1 MEIKVE
7 ELIHIENPRDYK
19 AHFAVWNG
27 EEQPLDVFV
36 RSWEDWLGWNR
47 WRGRRNDFS
56 RKYIFSMIRFY
67 PQPDKWLFGGIF
79 ELKGRREDSY
89 DIQLVQQHERYTG
102 RLLIDYSGPGARG
115 RAFNF
120 ENHYSSLVVS
130 QIFDKRYSGEAFC
143 GYENLDH
150 DFSMLESV
158 FKQSKPDWKAAL
170 ENVKGVYLIIDKS
183 NGRMYVGSA
192 YGESG
197 IWSRWSCYI
206 GTGHG
211 WSDEL
216 TKLIDERGLDYARN
230 NFKFSILEYRAM
242 KTDDQVIINKEQYWK
257 RVLLSATFGYN
268 RN

>member
-1 MEIKVE
+1 M
-7 ELIHIENPRDYK
+7 
-19 AHFAVWNG
+19 
-27 EEQPLDVFV
+27 
-36 RSWEDWLGWNR
+36 
-47 WRGRRNDFS
+47 
-56 RKYIFSMIRFY
+56 
-67 PQPDKWLFGGIF
+67 
-79 ELKGRREDSY
+79 
-89 DIQLVQQHERYTG
+89 
-102 RLLIDYSGPGARG
+102 
-115 RAFNF
+115 
-120 ENHYSSLVVS
+120 VS

-150 DFSMLESV
+150 DFLMLESV

-211 WSDEL
+211 WNDEL
-216 TKLIDERGLDYARN
+216 TRLIDEKGLDYARK

-242 KTDDQVIINKEQYWK
+242 KTDDQVIIDKEQYWK
-257 RVLLSATFGYN
+257 RVLLSGTFGYN
-268 RN
+268 KN